1 MSASVKAEGGSEERT
16 SISSLVGTGSAS
28 SAFHSP
34 PRLPAEAAADPGREG
49 PAPDDDV
56 APGGRSISRVQGRPV
71 LGPAR
76 FRTDE

>member
-28 SAFHSP
+28 SAFHS
-34 PRLPAEAAADPGREG
+34 AADAGREG

-56 APGGRSISRVQGRPV
+56 ALGGRSISRVQGRPV